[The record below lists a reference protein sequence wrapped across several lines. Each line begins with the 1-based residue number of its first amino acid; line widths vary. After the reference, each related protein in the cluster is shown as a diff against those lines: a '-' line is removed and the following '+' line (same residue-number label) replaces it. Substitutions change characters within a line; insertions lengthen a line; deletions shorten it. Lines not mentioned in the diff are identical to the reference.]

1 MKRFLA
7 SVALALVLAVWAG
20 AGASVAWAAPAH
32 HGTHSAHP
40 QHGPMVSDFV
50 W

>member
-1 MKRFLA
+1 MKRLLA

-32 HGTHSAHP
+32 HSTHAVHP
-40 QHGPMVSDFV
+40 YGPMVSDFV